1 MQPRGGLRGPGVSQ
15 CHGEAP
21 VRQVLAPS
29 KGSQLQEHRGGDGG
43 TRQLSVDRVVWAL
56 LHWAAGMNSSV
67 SLGGP
72 SALALS
78 RPQGPARLQGFEG
91 RGLLSL

>member
-1 MQPRGGLRGPGVSQ
+1 MRQGP
-15 CHGEAP
+15 AP
-21 VRQVLAPS
+21 P
-29 KGSQLQEHRGGDGG
+29 KGSPPQEHNGGGR
-43 TRQLSVDRVVWAL
+43 TRQLFVDHIMWAP
-56 LHWAAGMNSSV
+56 LHWAAGMDSSV
-67 SLGGP
+67 SGGGP